1 MLERLLRKVDEI
13 IIGQEEIK
21 ERLSNLEKGS
31 SDNSNDDKSIDAEFL
46 KVIFKSCSNTA

>member
-13 IIGQEEIK
+13 VTGQEEIK
-21 ERLSNLEKGS
+21 ERLTNLERG

-46 KVIFKSCSNTA
+46 KVRIQVL

>member
-21 ERLSNLEKGS
+21 EHLLNLEKGS
-31 SDNSNDDKSIDAEFL
+31 NNSNDDKTIDAEFL
-46 KVIFKSCSNTA
+46 KVRIQVL